1 MLNGANLEPEG
12 LKNSL
17 RMKLRLRWA
26 ALQAARRVQ
35 PELEGQFEL
44 LDLMVTQPHIDHLAL
59 RGLRM
64 PVLVVAGDHDVIA
77 EAHTRMIAAP
87 IPHGRLA
94 ILPGD
99 HFVARDN
106 FQQFNALVLDFLQ
119 KG

>member
-1 MLNGANLEPEG
+1 M
-12 LKNSL
+12 
-17 RMKLRLRWA
+17 
-26 ALQAARRVQ
+26 Q